1 MLSFMSAI
9 DVFDVYDVED
19 GVRVCKSMVCVEG
32 FVGPVPFLLAFH
44 VASNPKRKLRWLAL
58 KEVPGVIAKIGNL
71 TGRRV
76 KDSDGQWVAP
86 AHTSHGGKARG
97 SSSSRCLVLLL
108 LLLAYG
114 HHGHHGPHAQHLK
127 HGIINSMWTS

>member
-1 MLSFMSAI
+1 MSAI

-97 SSSSRCLVLLL
+97 CSSSSSSSSSSSLVLLL
-108 LLLAYG
+108 LLL
-114 HHGHHGPHAQHLK
+114 L
-127 HGIINSMWTS
+127 S

>member
-1 MLSFMSAI
+1 MLSLMSAI
-9 DVFDVYDVED
+9 DIYDVYDVED

-97 SSSSRCLVLLL
+97 SSSSRRLVLLL